1 MKLHS
6 LELRAFGSLRDV
18 RLDFADDAPRL
29 HVIYGPNEAGKS
41 TALRA
46 LRGLFF
52 GIAPNTRDAHSI
64 KPVDLRVAAL
74 LCDSEGRQRYVVRRK
89 GLKDTLRSEDDK
101 TPLSAEEVLWVTA
114 GMHAST
120 FESQFGLSF
129 DTLHRGAEE
138 LLGSGGDLGQSLFA
152 AAVNGGQVR
161 RVLEQ
166 LEAEAEAL
174 FRKKG
179 VKMPLNVAIAQFE
192 QSKRESRE
200 LATRADVFEQ
210 QQSEVEAAEAACAE
224 LNRQLSALRAERAK
238 LERVKNLLPLLSR
251 QRARQAERDALG
263 QVARLPEEA
272 SLERKRAMALRR
284 DAQVRLEQTQAEL
297 ARIEHNRRALEQQIL
312 PALVA
317 MPISSAEQLRD
328 RLSLYR
334 DAQRKLPSRKDALA
348 RAQRELERARA
359 ALQLNDADAHTV
371 ERLRLPKNLE
381 VRAREQ
387 LRKGE
392 LLRADVLTE
401 RRKLDDLRHQLE
413 QAQKKLWQ
421 LWAAK
426 KPERQL
432 SLLSRSEPPRAAA
445 LTEELCRHFEQRF
458 EKIEQKQRDHE
469 LKRQGL
475 EEQLAQNEQARAEL
489 SRLGEPPSE
498 ADLARCREQRDGAL
512 QQLRDL
518 LIAHPDDARA
528 VAYVERALAL
538 NAHADGLADHMRRE
552 ADRVAAVAQLAA
564 TRATLGASME
574 RTQHEL
580 DRLAVR
586 AQKTQNEW
594 AEVFHSA
601 GLIVRLPRDALRLLG
616 SQRDLDVQCEQ
627 LQLQL
632 ASQERAHRAVVA
644 AERTWF
650 ESWSELAQA
659 LDLGSDPRPPA
670 QQAATSTAELEALLS
685 ARTELLSRYD
695 AAQALE
701 RELAATLSE
710 LQLFEQQSL
719 QLCAAH
725 MPELA
730 DATAEVAAERLIT
743 AHQRTHAALRQ
754 IQQATDTTRA
764 REQAAQDAQRE
775 LDRAEL
781 QLQQLMRAAGVD
793 DPAALEEAERRSAR
807 AQDLD
812 IELAKDATD
821 LAAHAEGQDAE
832 ALVAEVGLT
841 GDQIRV
847 RVAEIDD
854 EYKLL
859 DDRRLEQT
867 EQLASKRLGLERL
880 HEKHQAG
887 DAAGDAALQ
896 LEEVRELTERYAQ
909 LRLAASLLKREIA
922 HYRERHRGP
931 VLDKAAEWFRQ
942 LTINTFSGLDVDYDD
957 AGQPVLQCVRS
968 DSQHSRLGVQALSTG
983 TRDQLFLALRLAS
996 IEHLG
1001 TQRELM
1007 PLILDDILVQFD
1019 DGRARA
1025 ALSALAEFA
1034 ATTQVIFFT
1043 HHEHLCELAKE
1054 VVPSER
1060 LQILRLPQ
1068 ATVTTQLLLAPS

>member
-1 MKLHS
+1 MKLRS

-29 HVIYGPNEAGKS
+29 HVVYGPNEAGKS

-52 GIAPNTRDAHSI
+52 GIAGNTRDAHSI
-64 KPVDLRVAAL
+64 KPADLRVAAL
-74 LCDSEGRQRYVVRRK
+74 LCDAEGRQRYVVRRK
-89 GLKDTLRSEDDK
+89 GLKDTLRAEDDK
-101 TPLSAEEVLWVTA
+101 TPLSAEEALWVTA

-120 FESQFGLSF
+120 FESQFGLTF
-129 DTLHRGAEE
+129 DTLHRGADE

-161 RVLEQ
+161 RVLEG

-192 QSKRESRE
+192 QAKRDSRE
-200 LATRADVFEQ
+200 LATRAEVFEQ
-210 QQSEVEAAEAACAE
+210 QQSEVDAAEAVCAE

-238 LERVKNLLPLLSR
+238 LERVKNILPLLSR
-251 QRARQAERDALG
+251 QRARQAERDGLG

-272 SLERKRAMALRR
+272 ADERKRAMAQRR

-297 ARIEHNRRALEQQIL
+297 ERLAQNRQALEQNIL

-317 MPISSAEQLRD
+317 MPASSAERLRD

-334 DAQRKLPSRKDALA
+334 DAQRKMPGRKEALK
-348 RAQRELERARA
+348 RAHREVERARL
-359 ALQLNDADAHTV
+359 ALQLKDADLATI

-392 LLRADVLTE
+392 LLRADVAAE
-401 RRKLDDLRHQLE
+401 RRKLDDLRHGLE
-413 QAQKKLWQ
+413 QARKKLWQ

-432 SLLSRSEPPRAAA
+432 SLLSRSEPPRSAA

-458 EKIEQKQRDHE
+458 EKLEQKQRELE
-469 LKRQGL
+469 LKRQGI
-475 EEQLAQNEQARAEL
+475 EEQLARTEQARAEL

-498 ADLARCREQRDGAL
+498 ADLARCREQRDAAL
-512 QQLRDL
+512 QQLREL

-564 TRATLGASME
+564 TRATLAASLD
-574 RTQHEL
+574 RTSHEL

-586 AQKTQNEW
+586 TQKTQNEW
-594 AEVFHSA
+594 AEVFNSA
-601 GLIVRLPRDALRLLG
+601 GLIVRLPREALRLLE
-616 SQRDLDVQCEQ
+616 SQRDLDLQCEA
-627 LQLQL
+627 LELQL
-632 ASQERAHRAVVA
+632 ASQERAHRAAVA
-644 AERTWF
+644 AERSWF
-650 ESWSELAQA
+650 TGWSELARS
-659 LDLGSDPRPPA
+659 LELVDLSAAGPKE
-670 QQAATSTAELEALLS
+670 QAATSTAELEALLS
-685 ARTELLSRYD
+685 ARSELLARYD

-701 RELAATLSE
+701 RELEVSLSE
-710 LQLFEQQSL
+710 LQTFEVESL

-730 DATAEVAAERLIT
+730 ELPPDLAAERLIA

-754 IQQATDTTRA
+754 IQEATETTRS
-764 REQAAQDAQRE
+764 REQAALEAQRE
-775 LDRAEL
+775 LAQADRHLE
-781 QLQQLMRAAGVD
+781 QLMRAAGVE
-793 DPAALEEAERRSAR
+793 DPGALEEAERRSAR

-812 IELAKDATD
+812 AELAKDATD
-821 LAAHAEGQDAE
+821 LAAHAEGQDAA
-832 ALVAEVGLT
+832 ALVAEVGMT
-841 GDQIRV
+841 SDQIRV
-847 RVAEIDD
+847 RMAEIDD

-859 DDRRLEQT
+859 DDRRLEQK
-867 EQLASKRLGLERL
+867 EQLVSKRFGLERL

-887 DAAGDAALQ
+887 DAAGDAAAH
-896 LEEVRELTERYAQ
+896 LEEVRELTERYVQ

-922 HYRERHRGP
+922 QYRERHRGP
-931 VLDKAAEWFRQ
+931 VLEKAAEWFRH
-942 LTINTFSGLDVDYDD
+942 LTLNMFSGLDVDYDD

-968 DSQHSRLGVQALSTG
+968 DSHGSRLGVTALSTG

-996 IEHLG
+996 LEHLG

-1007 PLILDDILVQFD
+1007 PLVLDDILVQFD

-1025 ALSALAEFA
+1025 ALSALAQFA

-1054 VVPSER
+1054 VVPAQR

-1068 ATVTTQLLLAPS
+1068 AAVTTQLLLS

>member
-1 MKLHS
+1 MKLRS

-18 RLDFADDAPRL
+18 RLDFSDDAPRL

-52 GIAPNTRDAHSI
+52 GIANNTRDAHSI
-64 KPVDLRVAAL
+64 KPADLRVAAL
-74 LCDSEGRQRYVVRRK
+74 LCDSEGQQRYVVRRK
-89 GLKDTLRSEDDK
+89 GLKDTLRAEDDK
-101 TPLSAEEVLWVTA
+101 TPLSAEEALWVTA

-129 DTLHRGAEE
+129 DTLHRGADE

-161 RVLEQ
+161 RVLES

-192 QSKRESRE
+192 QAKRDSRE

-210 QQSEVEAAEAACAE
+210 QQSEVEAAEATCAE
-224 LNRQLSALRAERAK
+224 LERQLSALRAERAK
-238 LERVKNLLPLLSR
+238 LERVKNILPLLSR
-251 QRARQAERDALG
+251 QRARQAEREALG
-263 QVARLPEEA
+263 HVARLPEEA
-272 SLERKRAMALRR
+272 ADERKRAMTQRR

-297 ARIEHNRRALEQQIL
+297 LRLAQNRQALEQNIL
-312 PALVA
+312 PALVT
-317 MPISSAEQLRD
+317 MPAHSAEQLRD

-334 DAQRKLPSRKDALA
+334 DAQRKLPSRREALR
-348 RAQRELERARA
+348 RAHREVERARL
-359 ALQLNDADAHTV
+359 ALQLKDAEPATI

-392 LLRADVLTE
+392 QLRADVAAE
-401 RRKLDDLRHQLE
+401 RRKLEDLRHSLE
-413 QAQKKLWQ
+413 QARKKLWQ
-421 LWAAK
+421 LWTAK

-445 LTEELCRHFEQRF
+445 LTEELCRHFEGRF
-458 EKIEQKQRDHE
+458 EKLEQKQRELE
-469 LKRQGL
+469 LKRQGI
-475 EEQLAQNEQARAEL
+475 EEQLAAIEEKRAEL

-564 TRATLGASME
+564 THATLQASLE
-574 RTQHEL
+574 RTSHEL
-580 DRLAVR
+580 ERLTVR
-586 AQKTQNEW
+586 TQRTQNEW
-594 AEVFHSA
+594 AEVFNSA
-601 GLIVRLPRDALRLLG
+601 GLIVRLPREALRLLE
-616 SQRDLDVQCEQ
+616 SQRDLDLQCEQ
-627 LQLQL
+627 LELQV
-632 ASQERAHRAVVA
+632 ASQERAHRAAVS

-650 ESWSELAQA
+650 EAWSDLARALELIDTHSQ
-659 LDLGSDPRPPA
+659 
-670 QQAATSTAELEALLS
+670 ATSTAELEAILS

-701 RELAATLSE
+701 RELEATLSE
-710 LQLFEQQSL
+710 LQSFEQESL

-730 DATAEVAAERLIT
+730 ELPADVAAERLIA

-754 IQQATDTTRA
+754 IAQATETTRS
-764 REQAAQDAQRE
+764 REQAALEAQHE
-775 LDRAEL
+775 LAHADRHLAE
-781 QLQQLMRAAGVD
+781 LMRAAGVD

-812 IELAKDATD
+812 AELAKDATD
-821 LAAHAEGQDAE
+821 LAAHAEGQDAA
-832 ALVAEVGLT
+832 ALVAEVGMT
-841 GDQIRV
+841 SDQIRV
-847 RVAEIDD
+847 RIAEIDD

-859 DDRRLEQT
+859 DDRRLEQK
-867 EQLASKRLGLERL
+867 EQLVSKRFGLERL

-887 DAAGDAALQ
+887 DAAGDAAVH
-896 LEEVRELTERYAQ
+896 LEEVRELTERYVQ
-909 LRLAASLLKREIA
+909 LRLAASLLRREITQ
-922 HYRERHRGP
+922 YRERHRGP
-931 VLDKAAEWFRQ
+931 VLEKAAEWFRH
-942 LTINTFSGLDVDYDD
+942 LTINMFSGLDVDYDD

-968 DSQHSRLGVQALSTG
+968 DAQGSRVGVSGLSTG

-1001 TQRELM
+1001 AQRELM

-1025 ALSALAEFA
+1025 ALSALARFA
-1034 ATTQVIFFT
+1034 STTQVIFFT

-1054 VVPSER
+1054 VVPAER

-1068 ATVTTQLLLAPS
+1068 ATVTTQLLLA